1 MTDEKFTFISDV
13 KEKGSI
19 ARSSH
24 NKRTHCGKGGC
35 KLPHE
40 YLTKKEREK
49 LNGEV
54 KYYRLNDPMKWDEF
68 KKMPKDIRA
77 TYIQQIRE
85 RFGVADAVIA
95 ENFGVRQTTFASVVN
110 SLGIGLGKGHNIRN
124 GDKEG
129 FLAWW
134 NGVPLLPKDE
144 PETET
149 IASVFEQEVPVGVT
163 AEDIAE
169 DAVFIPPVR
178 TAVPTYGNMT
188 FDCAA
193 DIALNTVGVLLGGAN
208 VHITV
213 TWEVR
218 PEDEAVG
225 NG

>member
-19 ARSSH
+19 ARSSR

-40 YLTKKEREK
+40 YLTAKERK
-49 LNGEV
+49 ALNGEV
-54 KYYRLNDPMKWDEF
+54 KYYRLNDPMKYAEF
-68 KKMPKDIRA
+68 KKTPKDIKI

-85 RFGVADAVIA
+85 RFGVGDYLIA
-95 ENFGVRQTTFASVVN
+95 EMLGAKQTTFAQMVR
-110 SLGIGLGKGHNIRN
+110 SLGINPGKGKVYRN
-124 GDKEG
+124 RDLDG
-129 FLAWW
+129 FMAWR
-134 NGVPLLPKDE
+134 NGVPLPLNDE
-144 PETET
+144 PVEDTAE
-149 IASVFEQEVPVGVT
+149 EVT

-169 DAVFIPPVR
+169 DTVLIPPVR

-208 VHITV
+208 VHIIV
-213 TWEVR
+213 SWEVR
-218 PEDEAVG
+218 PEEGAVD